1 MARSARLSGRL
12 GLPIVYDLNALGM
25 VDGVAHLLEA
35 LLAILALL
43 AGTALLFALE
53 YADVRIDVDVVAQ
66 GHGIW
71 DGATIYSL
79 PMVERPRPSGWGEG
93 QCR

>member
-1 MARSARLSGRL
+1 MARSARRSGRL
-12 GLPIVYDLNALGM
+12 SLSVVYDLDALGV

-43 AGTALLFALE
+43 AGTALLLALE

-66 GHGIW
+66 
-71 DGATIYSL
+71 DMAYGAAPLFIVY
-79 PMVERPRPSGWGEG
+79 RR
-93 QCR
+93 